1 MEVQLKETERIDD
14 LQLKGL
20 KLIQDTDGFCFGID
34 AVLLANFAKVKK
46 GAKVVDLGTGTG
58 IVPILIAGKSQASKI
73 IGVEI
78 QEEVYEMATRSVKL
92 NDLEERV
99 EIVNA
104 DIKEIDKVL
113 EVNGY
118 HVVTSNPPYMHMD
131 GIKNPNDKKAISRHE
146 VKCNLEDVIRA
157 ASRLTMPRG
166 KFFMIHR
173 PIRLVDILT
182 LGRKYNME
190 PKQIQFIHPRAGKA
204 PNLELVEFMK
214 DGKPELKILDPLYVY
229 GEDGNYTEKTA
240 ISPNGS
246 IATPLDGFAFD
257 YWTDSEVN
265 DYTPDMSKMKT
276 NTYLVD
282 TTFIAYF
289 DVDEIGT
296 EEPNTPDGESR

>member
-1 MEVQLKETERIDD
+1 MASDEYKYYNELKNWDFSRINYTEENLTNWDMYSILRE
-14 LQLKGL
+14 KSNSST
-20 KLIQDTDGFCFGID
+20 K
-34 AVLLANFAKVKK
+34 VL
-46 GAKVVDLGTGTG
+46 DLGTGTG

-157 ASRLTMPRG
+157 ASRLTIPRG

-173 PIRLVDILT
+173 PIR
-182 LGRKYNME
+182 
-190 PKQIQFIHPRAGKA
+190 
-204 PNLELVEFMK
+204 
-214 DGKPELKILDPLYVY
+214 
-229 GEDGNYTEKTA
+229 
-240 ISPNGS
+240 
-246 IATPLDGFAFD
+246 
-257 YWTDSEVN
+257 
-265 DYTPDMSKMKT
+265 
-276 NTYLVD
+276 
-282 TTFIAYF
+282 
-289 DVDEIGT
+289 
-296 EEPNTPDGESR
+296 